1 MAPPVT
7 ERFATFVAETDY
19 SALSPKAIENAK
31 LHILDTLGVAL
42 AGYEHPV
49 ANIVLDYC
57 RSMGGTSEVTIL
69 GSRERTSVPMGAF
82 ANGLLSHAIDYD
94 DWDAIAKV
102 GHPSCQIVAAS
113 LSTGEAKGAS
123 GKELLKAYAVGI
135 EIATQISAAC
145 PDVIKRGFHSTPIYG
160 SIGAAAAASSMLG
173 LKTNQV
179 RAAFGI
185 AASAAGGLFRQQ
197 GSMVKPF
204 HAGNGARN
212 GTEAALLAERGFTA
226 DESIIE
232 VPIGFCDT
240 FFFGDNTCDY
250 EKMLEGLGNPF
261 YIDSP
266 GLSFK
271 LHPCSAPQFLAADAT
286 LHLVREHRLRYEDIE
301 SVELRLNPFRYD
313 RHYRTKV
320 QSGLQGKFTTNY
332 VCAVAMLD
340 GRLERASFSDAKTRD
355 PKVQEAMDKIT
366 VIRDETI
373 PEKGEYCP
381 VAMTLKDGRKVQYS
395 ATIQRGHAKNP
406 LSEAEVQAK
415 FCNNAAV
422 VLSQNRIEETIACVH
437 GLENLGNLRELT
449 KLLVP

>member
-1 MAPPVT
+1 MTPPVT

-19 SALSPKAIENAK
+19 SALSPRAIENAK

-57 RSMGGTSEVTIL
+57 RFMGGTPDVTII
-69 GSRERTSVPMGAF
+69 GSSEKTSVPMGAF
-82 ANGLLSHAIDYD
+82 ANGLLAHAIDYD
-94 DWDAIAKV
+94 DWDAIARV
-102 GHPSCQIVAAS
+102 GHPSCQIVASS
-113 LSTGEAKGAS
+113 LSAGEATGAS
-123 GKELLKAYAVGI
+123 GKDFLTAYVVGI
-135 EIATQISAAC
+135 EIATQMSAAS
-145 PDVIKRGFHSTPIYG
+145 PDIIKRGFHSTPIYG
-160 SIGAAAAASSMLG
+160 SMGSAAAAASMLK

-212 GTEAALLAERGFTA
+212 GVEAALLAQRGFTA
-226 DESIIE
+226 DEAIIE
-232 VPIGFCDT
+232 NPIGFCDT

-250 EKMLEGLGNPF
+250 EKMLDGLGKPF
-261 YIDSP
+261 YVDSP

-286 LHLVREHRLRYEDIE
+286 LHLLRQHSIRFEDIE

-313 RHYRTKV
+313 RHYRPTV

-332 VCAVAMLD
+332 VCAVAILD
-340 GRLERASFSDAKTRD
+340 GRLERASFSDAKTRE
-355 PKVQEAMDKIT
+355 PKVQEAMNKVK

-373 PEKGEYCP
+373 PERGEYCP
-381 VAMTLKDGRKVQYS
+381 VAMKLKDGRTVQYT
-395 ATIQRGHAKNP
+395 ATIQKGHAKNP
-406 LSEAEVQAK
+406 LTENEVEEKFRSNASVMISQDQAEE
-415 FCNNAAV
+415 
-422 VLSQNRIEETIACVH
+422 IIACVH
-437 GLENLGNLRELT
+437 SLEKLGNVRELT
-449 KLLVP
+449 KLLVA